1 MPTVRYT
8 AAGGRY
14 RVAGMTFESGD
25 TMVVSEPLA
34 VHLLESTGGFER
46 VQDDA
51 TEWVDWN
58 ADDWLDQDYQQR
70 QADVLAGTVDDHLE
84 AIASAETSQTVI
96 DAVESRQADLEG

>member
-1 MPTVRYT
+1 
-8 AAGGRY
+8 
-14 RVAGMTFESGD
+14 
-25 TMVVSEPLA
+25 MVVSESLA
-34 VHLLESTGGFER
+34 VHLLESSGGFER

-51 TEWVDWN
+51 TDTGGTDVDSASERPSSDDESGGGAEWVDWN